1 MNNSDFLWCELYR
14 PHTINDCIL
23 PDNIKNA
30 LNQLVSKGQI
40 PNLLLSGPKGIGKTT
55 VARAIVNQLGADC
68 YFINGSDEGRF
79 LETVRNNAKNF
90 ASTVSLSDSA
100 AHKIIIID
108 EADNTGSDVQ
118 MLLRANIEKY
128 HKNCRFIFTCN
139 YKNKI
144 LEPLQSRCA
153 VIDFAFKPQ
162 ERLSM
167 TKQFYDKLIN
177 ILTENN
183 IEYEKDILAKVV
195 TKYFPDFRR
204 ILNECQAY
212 SAGGKID
219 VGILSTFADMSI
231 NSLLEYLKNKN
242 FKELRKWVVEN
253 ADNESAT
260 IFRKFYDAFIEKMQS
275 SSIPAAILILAKYQ
289 YQAAFVSDPEINTL
303 ACLTEIMCECQFK

>member
-1 MNNSDFLWCELYR
+1 MNNDDFLWVELYR
-14 PHTINDCIL
+14 PHTIDDCIL

-55 VARAIVNQLGADC
+55 VARAIVDQLGADC

-90 ASTVSLSDSA
+90 ASTVSLNDSA

-108 EADNTGSDVQ
+108 EADNSGNDVQ

-144 LEPLQSRCA
+144 IEPLQSRCA
-153 VIDFAFKPQ
+153 VIDFTFKGN
-162 ERLSM
+162 EKTIM
-167 TKQFYDKLIN
+167 AHQFYNKLVE
-177 ILTENN
+177 ILKENN
-183 IEYEKDILAKVV
+183 VQYEKSVIAKIIA
-195 TKYFPDFRR
+195 KYFPDFRR

-212 SAGGKID
+212 SAGGTID
-219 VGILSTFADMSI
+219 SGILSTFADISI
-231 NSLLEYLKNKN
+231 DSLIEYLKSKN
-242 FKELRKWVVEN
+242 FKEVRKWVVEN
-253 ADNESAT
+253 SDNDPAA
-260 IFRKFYDAFIEKMQS
+260 IFRKLYDTFLEKMQGP
-275 SSIPAAILILAKYQ
+275 SIPAAILIIAKYQ

-303 ACLTEIMCECQFK
+303 ACLTEIMCECNFK

>member
-1 MNNSDFLWCELYR
+1 MNNDDFLWTELYR

-23 PDNIKNA
+23 PDHIKTA

-55 VARAIVNQLGADC
+55 VAKAIVDQLGADC

-79 LETVRNNAKNF
+79 LDTVRNNAKNF
-90 ASTVSLSDSA
+90 ASTVSFNDTA
-100 AHKIIIID
+100 KHKIIIID
-108 EADNTGSDVQ
+108 EADNSGNDVQ

-153 VIDFAFKPQ
+153 VIDFSFKGN
-162 ERLSM
+162 EKLVM
-167 TKQFYDKLIN
+167 AKQFQSKLIN
-177 ILTENN
+177 ILEENK
-183 IEYEKDILAKVV
+183 IEYDKSVITKVIV
-195 TKYFPDFRR
+195 KHFPDFRR

-212 SAGGKID
+212 SAGGTID
-219 VGILSTFADMSI
+219 SGILVSFEDTSI
-231 NSLLEYLKNKN
+231 NSLVESLKSKSFTKVRQWIN
-242 FKELRKWVVEN
+242 EN
-253 ADNESAT
+253 SDNDPSA
-260 IFRKFYDAFIEKMQS
+260 IFRKLYESFDRTMEK

-289 YQAAFVSDPEINTL
+289 YQMAFVADQEINTL
-303 ACLTEIMCECQFK
+303 ACLTEIMCECNFK